1 MFLTRFLSA
10 AFVASS
16 LAACSSPR
24 LEADVVRFH
33 RNDVAAAG
41 TVTLRH
47 ADPQVTQS
55 LEFQQYAAVIGE
67 RLARHGFRPATGGE
81 ADLIGEVG
89 YVTSTRSTL
98 REGSSSPVSVGVG
111 VGGVGS
117 HVGVSV
123 GTSFGLG
130 RKSEGSG
137 IRVHTL
143 SLRLM
148 KPDGQTVW
156 EGRATAET
164 AREKGGDFASLL
176 PGLADALL
184 SDFPG
189 LSGQTTRYV
198 EPSGR

>member
-1 MFLTRFLSA
+1 VSLTRIFAA

-24 LEADVVRFH
+24 FEADVVRFH
-33 RNDVAAAG
+33 QNDVARAA
-41 TVTLRH
+41 TVSLRH
-47 ADPQVTQS
+47 ADPQVTRS

-67 RLARHGFRPATGGE
+67 RLARHGFRPAEGGT

-89 YVTSTRSTL
+89 YVTSTRAAL
-98 REGSSSPVSVGVG
+98 RDGSSSPVSVGVG

-137 IRVHTL
+137 TRVHTL

-164 AREKGGDFASLL
+164 SKEKGGDFASLL

-189 LSGQTTRYV
+189 PSGRTTRYV
-198 EPSGR
+198 EPSGK